1 MNGFNDNKWDEVETE
16 RLSKSGHMHQDQRFR
31 FEVSFVT
38 NRQLQPAKHARK
50 YAT

>member
-16 RLSKSGHMHQDQRFR
+16 RLSKSGQMHQDQWFR
-31 FEVSFVT
+31 LEESFIT
-38 NRQLQPAKHARK
+38 NWQLQTAKHARK